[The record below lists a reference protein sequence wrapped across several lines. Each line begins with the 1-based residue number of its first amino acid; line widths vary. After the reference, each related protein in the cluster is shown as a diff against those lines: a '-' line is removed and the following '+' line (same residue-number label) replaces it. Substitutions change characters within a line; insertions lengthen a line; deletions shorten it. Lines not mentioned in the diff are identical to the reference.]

1 MLDPGRHVLLIFA
14 KAVTTYMHHA
24 AKQGPFRPLTFPDV
38 SKPIPRHFAAFTL
51 AAIGLVL
58 IAGSWQFRRLST
70 LVTRHEQDTLLSH
83 AVSVARSLSHT
94 HFDTLSFT
102 ADDVQQPA
110 YHHLHQKLATASQ
123 HLGLRGLFTIA
134 ERGGIYVFGPESYPS
149 NHPYATP
156 PGAGYRLPP
165 AEVSLAFSK
174 RLPCVSPLF
183 TDEFGHFITAF
194 VPMLDPNSGKV
205 AFLLAADMNLPV
217 LRRRLMKVSGTS
229 AALTLSIITLLCLLW
244 LLISRRMPLPRAV
257 RYYRQYAE
265 TFLCALILLL
275 ITGSITLHLHVAE
288 NQMRSKTLLTA
299 AQQQTA

>member
-1 MLDPGRHVLLIFA
+1 
-14 KAVTTYMHHA
+14 MHQA

-134 ERGGIYVFGPESYPS
+134 ERGGIYVFDRRVIRPIILTP
-149 NHPYATP
+149 HRPVPATASRP
-156 PGAGYRLPP
+156 QKCR
-165 AEVSLAFSK
+165 S
-174 RLPCVSPLF
+174 RSPNDCLVCLRSSPMNSVIS
-183 TDEFGHFITAF
+183 ITAF
-194 VPMLDPNSGKV
+194 VPMLDPYREKSP
-205 AFLLAADMNLPV
+205 LLAADMNLPV
-217 LRRRLMKVSGTS
+217 LRRRLMKVSGLPC
-229 AALTLSIITLLCLLW
+229 AHALHHH
-244 LLISRRMPLPRAV
+244 P
-257 RYYRQYAE
+257 
-265 TFLCALILLL
+265 ALFAL
-275 ITGSITLHLHVAE
+275 GY
-288 NQMRSKTLLTA
+288 
-299 AQQQTA
+299 